1 MNLERFSIKYNVVI
15 KLLANISGYI
25 TEPLLYTRFTLCALI
40 YTFCRNA
47 IGTYLNDKM
56 RYTCGTAVLHV
67 ALLKTTHRKSKQTK
81 CEGT

>member
-1 MNLERFSIKYNVVI
+1 MNLERSSII
-15 KLLANISGYI
+15 LPG
-25 TEPLLYTRFTLCALI
+25 PFYTLVLPCVLI

-56 RYTCGTAVLHV
+56 RYTGGTAVLHV

>member
-1 MNLERFSIKYNVVI
+1 MICKIHEFS
-15 KLLANISGYI
+15 KLLYFYFDCVGDYI